1 MKFCDKL
8 KQLRLDKSITQ
19 NDLADAIYISRSMI
33 AKYESG
39 AAYPTKDNIEKIA
52 VYFNVSL
59 SYLVDENE
67 TIQLSLESH
76 KTINIVKR
84 IILILGI
91 IICLSFIIVA
101 FIPILNGFK
110 YVYPIP
116 PGQIQPDKEYFTWS
130 IVYATFI
137 NNNPIA
143 IITVITCII
152 NIGLYLA
159 WFFLKSIKNNVKNTL
174 FIISNV
180 IFFTNIV
187 LILISIILAC
197 SYVL

>member
-8 KQLRLDKSITQ
+8 KQLRLNKSITQ

-52 VYFNVSL
+52 LYFNVSL
-59 SYLVDENE
+59 SYLVDEDE
-67 TIQLSLESH
+67 TVQLSLESH

-101 FIPILNGFK
+101 FIPILKGFK

-152 NIGLYLA
+152 NIGLYLV
-159 WFFLKSIKNNVKNTL
+159 WLFIKSIKNSVKNML
-174 FIISNV
+174 FIISN
-180 IFFTNIV
+180 ITFFINIV
-187 LILISIILAC
+187 LILVSIIFAC